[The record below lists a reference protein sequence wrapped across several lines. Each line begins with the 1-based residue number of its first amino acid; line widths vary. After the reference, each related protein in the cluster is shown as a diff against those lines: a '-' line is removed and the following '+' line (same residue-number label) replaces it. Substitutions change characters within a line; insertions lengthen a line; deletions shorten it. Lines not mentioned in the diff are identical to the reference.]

1 MPLHDDTPPKG
12 DYAAYIEKLTQR
24 SQAGNSGLPE
34 ANAGNAGSTRKP
46 AAARAIQL
54 AAQKALQEAKRK
66 AAQASADGATATSRP
81 AFQTS
86 RTSQGNATPRQ
97 STAASVPAASDS
109 LGLGS
114 AWQAQKAS
122 SQSVST
128 GNSASYG
135 NYGNVPESAA
145 PNAADS
151 PQEKPEAASRK
162 KRSNWPLLIA
172 ILVFVPLFNIVGDM
186 LNNPRPE
193 GLFFIIVA
201 VFVIFSIR
209 HSIKSGD
216 EPDKGKKRPA
226 IKKDDDYPNTGH

>member
-1 MPLHDDTPPKG
+1 
-12 DYAAYIEKLTQR
+12 
-24 SQAGNSGLPE
+24 AG
-34 ANAGNAGSTRKP
+34 
-46 AAARAIQL
+46 
-54 AAQKALQEAKRK
+54 
-66 AAQASADGATATSRP
+66 
-81 AFQTS
+81 
-86 RTSQGNATPRQ
+86 
-97 STAASVPAASDS
+97 
-109 LGLGS
+109 
-114 AWQAQKAS
+114 
-122 SQSVST
+122 
-128 GNSASYG
+128 
-135 NYGNVPESAA
+135 A

-209 HSIKSGD
+209 HSIKSGN

>member
-24 SQAGNSGLPE
+24 SQAGTSGLPE

-46 AAARAIQL
+46 AAARAIQQ

-66 AAQASADGATATSRP
+66 AAQASAAGATASSRP
-81 AFQTS
+81 ASQTS
-86 RTSQGNATPRQ
+86 RSPQGNATPTQ
-97 STAASVPAASDS
+97 AAAASVPAASDS

-114 AWQAQKAS
+114 AWQAQKPS
-122 SQSVST
+122 SQTAST
-128 GNSASYG
+128 GNPASYG
-135 NYGNVPESAA
+135 NYGKVPGAT
-145 PNAADS
+145 PTTADS

-209 HSIKSGD
+209 HSIKSGN